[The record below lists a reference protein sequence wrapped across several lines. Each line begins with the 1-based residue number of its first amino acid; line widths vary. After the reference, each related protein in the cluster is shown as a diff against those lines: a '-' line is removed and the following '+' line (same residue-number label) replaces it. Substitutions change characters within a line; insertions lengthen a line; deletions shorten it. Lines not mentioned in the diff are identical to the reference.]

1 MVQNRCRR
9 ILSGKAGSKCDTGHA
24 ADRGYGMR
32 KKSRK
37 PFSWIVEEYAFGA
50 VALRDEIKR
59 HKEEDVPWSVG
70 KAVGIRLLYIYALVA
85 TLVLVACGMMGNWLQ
100 DFRK

>member
-1 MVQNRCRR
+1 
-9 ILSGKAGSKCDTGHA
+9 
-24 ADRGYGMR
+24 MR

-59 HKEEDVPWSVG
+59 HKEEDDAPWSMG
-70 KAVGIRLLYIYALVA
+70 KAVEIRLLYIYALIA
-85 TLVLVACGMMGNWLQ
+85 TLVLVAFGMIGNWLQ
-100 DFRK
+100 NLRK

>member
-1 MVQNRCRR
+1 
-9 ILSGKAGSKCDTGHA
+9 
-24 ADRGYGMR
+24 MR

-59 HKEEDVPWSVG
+59 HKEEDDVPWSVG
-70 KAVGIRLLYIYALVA
+70 KTVGIRLLYIYALVA
-85 TLVLVACGMMGNWLQ
+85 TLVLVAFGMMGNWLQ
-100 DFRK
+100 GFRK